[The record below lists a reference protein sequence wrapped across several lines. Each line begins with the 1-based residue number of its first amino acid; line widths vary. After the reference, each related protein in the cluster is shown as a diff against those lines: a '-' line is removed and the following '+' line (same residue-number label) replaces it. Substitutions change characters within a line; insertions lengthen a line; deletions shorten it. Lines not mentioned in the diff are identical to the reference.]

1 MNRRVSEAGQ
11 SALARTCKTSGNL
24 HFHVQNR
31 QEWRMF
37 PSHHEFG
44 DTSGSCYNRQR
55 LLFSWKAVPMPASL
69 RHFENQGTWLPSY
82 KKDVARFFDAQISK
96 LKSCSCLHEKAIEF
110 GNRQT
115 WESSDLRSKSA
126 DFECLQDCE
135 SSKAAKQ
142 SGASSHGQ
150 KFFDHDFLLINT
162 KRRILSW
169 QFMTN

>member
-69 RHFENQGTWLPSY
+69 RHFENQGRRSDPEDYLLRRLQ
-82 KKDVARFFDAQISK
+82 KDNRLDSRRKEPVGGQKYCYEIS
-96 LKSCSCLHEKAIEF
+96 
-110 GNRQT
+110 
-115 WESSDLRSKSA
+115 
-126 DFECLQDCE
+126 
-135 SSKAAKQ
+135 
-142 SGASSHGQ
+142 SGATEATLYVLPLKAYFYLQ
-150 KFFDHDFLLINT
+150 
-162 KRRILSW
+162 
-169 QFMTN
+169 

>member
-69 RHFENQGTWLPSY
+69 RHFENQGRRSDPEDYLLRRLQ
-82 KKDVARFFDAQISK
+82 KDNRLDSRRKEPVGGQNIFRCNGSNIVRFTF
-96 LKSCSCLHEKAIEF
+96 KSVFLFTIAPF
-110 GNRQT
+110 L
-115 WESSDLRSKSA
+115 SSP
-126 DFECLQDCE
+126 
-135 SSKAAKQ
+135 
-142 SGASSHGQ
+142 
-150 KFFDHDFLLINT
+150 
-162 KRRILSW
+162 
-169 QFMTN
+169 